1 MSLNTNFLKS
11 KNKKEGERQMGR
23 YGVFSQEDGKAANWH
38 GSYDTKEQAEE
49 VASKVEDSG
58 TVTVEPVSE

>member
-1 MSLNTNFLKS
+1 
-11 KNKKEGERQMGR
+11 MGR